1 MAKRYAQMIP
11 IIAELKPSVIV
22 EVGVHKGVRGS
33 ALSLEALRHSS
44 HVRYIGYD
52 VFDTMGEQFQ
62 RDALNGKRTPTQARA
77 RQAFDPIAS
86 QHTAFTYTF
95 HVGDTR
101 KTLHGR
107 SLDADFVFID
117 GDHRVEAIRGD
128 YLALKDAPVVVLDD
142 FYMPGPTGSLPDLSL
157 YGANAL
163 VDELR
168 SDGREVEILPVGD
181 LCNHGAV
188 AHLAV
193 VRQ

>member
-1 MAKRYAQMIP
+1 MAKRYAQMLP
-11 IIAELKPSVIV
+11 IVAAMKPSMIV
-22 EVGVHKGVRGS
+22 EVGIHKGLRGS
-33 ALSLEALRHSS
+33 ALSLEALKHSAN
-44 HVRYIGYD
+44 VRYVGYD
-52 VFDTMGEQFQ
+52 VFETMGEEFQ
-62 RDALNGKRTPTQARA
+62 REALNGKSTPSEARA
-77 RQAFDPIAS
+77 RQAFDPIVG
-86 QHTAFTYTF
+86 QHPGFSYAF

-107 SLDADFVFID
+107 SLDADFAFID
-117 GDHRVEAIRGD
+117 GDHRVEAICGD
-128 YLALKDAPVVVLDD
+128 YMALKDARVVVLDD

>member
-1 MAKRYAQMIP
+1 
-11 IIAELKPSVIV
+11 
-22 EVGVHKGVRGS
+22 
-33 ALSLEALRHSS
+33 
-44 HVRYIGYD
+44 
-52 VFDTMGEQFQ
+52 VFDTMGEKFQ

-77 RQAFDPIAS
+77 RRAFDPIVN
-86 QHTAFTYTF
+86 QHPAFTYTF

-107 SLDADFVFID
+107 SLDADFAFID

-128 YLALKDAPVVVLDD
+128 YLALKDARVVVLDD
-142 FYMPGPTGSLPDLSL
+142 FYRPGPKGSMPNLGL

-168 SDGREVEILPVGD
+168 SEGREVEILPVGD
-181 LCNHGAV
+181 QCNHGAI